1 MNPDT
6 QLRQKLT
13 EMKEAKDAIDN
24 TLRGDQPGSAKGGSR
39 RKRTRKPEEPEEPMS
54 DDSETSVDNW
64 HLEPTPLAVQDA
76 AYADEAD
83 DVEDL
88 GFMIG
93 RMRIGERIGGHYRP
107 RAADE
112 VCYSTCFYRVLF
124 FMTDIWYRS
133 CFTFNRIP
141 EGLLP
146 QHRPRVPP
154 V

>member
-24 TLRGDQPGSAKGGSR
+24 TLRDHPGSPKGGSR
-39 RKRTRKPEEPEEPMS
+39 RKRTRNPEEPEEPIS
-54 DDSETSVDNW
+54 DDSETSVNNG

-88 GFMIG
+88 GFRIG
-93 RMRIGERIGGHYRP
+93 RMRLGERIGGHYRP
-107 RAADE
+107 MIADE
-112 VCYSTCFYRVLF
+112 VCCSTRF
-124 FMTDIWYRS
+124 
-133 CFTFNRIP
+133 
-141 EGLLP
+141 
-146 QHRPRVPP
+146 H
-154 V
+154 